1 MSELKI
7 PVKRVMLIDDE
18 PAAIN
23 HLRSVIDT
31 FDELEIIAEIG
42 DGRRAIKEIIKQEPD
57 IVFLDIEMPEVTGFE
72 VAKATADVS
81 YQLVFVTAYDHYA
94 LEAFDTKAIDYL
106 LKPVRPSVF
115 KKCIN
120 KILHQ
125 EDMALEAL
133 EEQKGQSDSLV
144 LSDGKVMRVV
154 NQRHITYIE
163 GIGRYRCI
171 HLNQA
176 GIGLHRM
183 PTIVSGTTLDDFES
197 QLSTS
202 AFTRLHRSFIVS
214 IEQIVDISVESR
226 RHYVSLMESDMKI
239 PVARAKVS
247 ELKSA
252 LKYGT
257 VIPNNLVK

>member
-7 PVKRVMLIDDE
+7 PIKRVMLIDDE

-23 HLRSVIDT
+23 HLRSVINT

-42 DGRRAIKEIIKQEPD
+42 DGRSAIKEIIKQEPD
-57 IVFLDIEMPEVTGFE
+57 IVFLDIEMPELTGFE

-106 LKPVRPSVF
+106 LKPVRPSVLN
-115 KKCIN
+115 KCIN

-125 EDMALEAL
+125 EDMALEALEAL

-144 LSDGKVMRVV
+144 LSDGKAMRVV
-154 NQRHITYIE
+154 KQRHITYIE

-176 GIGLHRM
+176 GIDLHRM

-197 QLSTS
+197 QLSSS

-214 IEQIVDISVESR
+214 IEQIVNISVESR
-226 RHYVSLMESDMKI
+226 RHYVSLMEGDMKI
-239 PVARAKVS
+239 PIARAKVS

-252 LKYGT
+252 LK
-257 VIPNNLVK
+257 

>member
-7 PVKRVMLIDDE
+7 AVKRVMLIDDE

-23 HLRSVIDT
+23 HLRSVINT

-42 DGRRAIKEIIKQEPD
+42 DGRKAIKEIIKQKPD

-72 VAKATADVS
+72 VAKVTEDIS

-106 LKPVRPSVF
+106 LKPVRPSVL

-133 EEQKGQSDSLV
+133 EAQKGQSDSLV
-144 LSDGKVMRVV
+144 LSDGKAMRVV
-154 NQRHITYIE
+154 NQRYITYIE
-163 GIGRYRCI
+163 GIGRYRCFYCY
-171 HLNQA
+171 
-176 GIGLHRM
+176 GDGRDLHRM

-214 IEQIVDISVESR
+214 IEQIVEISVESR
-226 RHYVSLMESDMKI
+226 RHYVSLMEGDMKI
-239 PVARAKVS
+239 PVARSKVS

-252 LKYGT
+252 LNKGQ
-257 VIPNNLVK
+257 